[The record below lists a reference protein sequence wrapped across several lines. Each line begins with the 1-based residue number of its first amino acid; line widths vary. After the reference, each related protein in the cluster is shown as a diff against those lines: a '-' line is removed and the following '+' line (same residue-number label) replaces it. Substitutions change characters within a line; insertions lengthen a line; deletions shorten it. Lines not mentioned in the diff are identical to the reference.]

1 MSTHS
6 RQKAEQR
13 KSFFILISCLLGS
26 ASLFYA
32 GIAPADDSD
41 AFSESTY
48 LDEMPIVLSVS
59 RLSQRVDEAPAAV
72 TIIDRQ
78 MIKDSGAWDL
88 SEVMRLVP
96 GMFVAYHAARYYSTD
111 SIVGYH
117 GLMSETMSHRMQVLV
132 DGRSVYSPLY
142 GGVIWS
148 DIPLALD
155 DIERIEVVRG
165 PNAAS
170 YGANS
175 FIGVINI
182 ITAHS
187 AETLG
192 KHLSLSAGRGREEAV
207 VRYGSKNEGLTYRI
221 TASLRNDKGENDAI
235 INPDLIGSPESIA
248 SWQKNKFDDKRIRQ
262 LTFRADY
269 QVNSG
274 DTLGFQFGYNGGP
287 RQSGEAEGWYAP
299 DKQAENHFEQLQWQR
314 ALTDGGGLSAQFYHM
329 VESSS
334 AQLINADRAPGLFN
348 ARSNGDV
355 ILQRYDLE
363 IQHTFVP
370 STNTRLVWGGSVRRD
385 TTYAPHELG
394 SLGLTPDT
402 PRPDVFD
409 TRPFDL
415 SRLFGNLEWRVRPDL
430 VFNVGA
436 MAENNSYTGTDITPR
451 VAANWHFLPG
461 HTLRIGQSQATRTP
475 SVFEKAWE
483 VYQREERS
491 HPALPVLKPE
501 KVNATDIGYLGKFP
515 GVDLDFRLF
524 WEEYSDLIAD
534 RRDDAAKHGNLNSG
548 SASIKGFETQVKWN
562 IGERTRLIYGL
573 SHAVVD
579 SPNADRISYT
589 NSVPTN
595 NQSLMLSHRFDS
607 QWSASL
613 TGYLTGETHFD
624 RTDTDLKQGRGYFI
638 DAVRRWDGR
647 VAYNFRAGRASGE
660 LALIVQNLDDA
671 RYFEFRHDNQV
682 PGRTAW
688 LNLKLDL

>member
-1 MSTHS
+1 M
-6 RQKAEQR
+6 RN
-13 KSFFILISCLLGS
+13 SFLISHISSGHGLLGGALLLWAGMAS
-26 ASLFYA
+26 AAENRVHSE
-32 GIAPADDSD
+32 D
-41 AFSESTY
+41 AY
-48 LDEMPIVLSVS
+48 LDEMPVVLSVS

-72 TIIDRQ
+72 TIIDRG
-78 MIKDSGAWDL
+78 MIRDSGAWDL

-96 GMFVAYHAARYYSTD
+96 GMFVAYHAARFYSTD
-111 SIVGYH
+111 SIVSYH

-148 DIPLALD
+148 DIPVAMD
-155 DIERIEVVRG
+155 DIERIEVIRG

-182 ITAHS
+182 ITTHS

-192 KHLSLSAGRGREEAV
+192 THLSLSGGRGREEAV
-207 VRYGSKNEGLTYRI
+207 ARYGSKNAGLTYRI
-221 TASLRNDKGENDAI
+221 TASLRNDKGEAEVIN
-235 INPDLIGSPESIA
+235 NPDLIGNPTDLA
-248 SWQKNKFDDKRIRQ
+248 AWQKNKFDDKKIRQ

-269 QVNSG
+269 QVNLA
-274 DTLGFQFGYNGGP
+274 DTLEIQFGYNGGP
-287 RQSGEAEGWYAP
+287 RQSGEVNGWYAP

-314 ALTDGGGLSAQFYHM
+314 ALADGGGLSVRFYHM

-334 AQLINADRAPGLFN
+334 AQLINTDPNPGLFN

-363 IQHTFVP
+363 IQHTFAP
-370 STNTRLVWGGSVRRD
+370 STHTRLVWGGSVRRD

-394 SLGLTPDT
+394 SLGLTPSP

-415 SRLFGNLEWRVRPDL
+415 SRLFGNLEWRARPDL
-430 VFNVGA
+430 VFNFGA
-436 MAENNSYTGTDITPR
+436 MAENDSYTGTDITPR

-483 VYQREERS
+483 VYQRQERS
-491 HPALPVLKPE
+491 HPALPILKPE

-515 GVDLDFRLF
+515 GLDLDFRFF

-534 RRDDAAKHGNLNSG
+534 RRNDAGDNGNLNSG
-548 SASIKGFETQVKWN
+548 SASIKGFETQVKWH

-579 SPNADRISYT
+579 SPNVDRISYT

-595 NQSLMLSHRFDS
+595 NQSLMISHRFNS

-613 TGYLTGETHFD
+613 TGYLTDETHFD
-624 RTDTDLKQGRGYFI
+624 RTDYNISQGRGYFI
-638 DAVRRWDGR
+638 DTVRRWDGR
-647 VAYNFRAGRASGE
+647 IAYSFHTGGTNGE
-660 LALIVQNLDDA
+660 LALIVQNLADA

-682 PGRTAW
+682 LGRTAW
-688 LNLKLDL
+688 LNLKLDF